1 MHHTTKLLSILLL
14 ASFAAMPLLTA
25 AAAPTLSLNLN
36 RDYGLGMGN
45 DIAGLFTLKA
55 EASSNTSYVEFYLD
69 NQLQQN
75 DTAAPYSWQFNT
87 GNFTLGEHTLKA
99 VAYDSSGESQTKE
112 ITPNFVEDSTN
123 SILLITIAVAAVVT
137 VIAVAVAVYRIKKNK
152 K

>member
-1 MHHTTKLLSILLL
+1 MHHTAKLLSILII
-14 ASFAAMPLLTA
+14 ASFAAIPILTA
-25 AAAPTLSLNLN
+25 DAAPTLSLDLN

-75 DTAAPYSWQFNT
+75 DTTAPFSWQFNT
-87 GNFTLGEHTLKA
+87 GNYTLGEHTLKA
-99 VAYDSSGESQTKE
+99 VAYDSADQSQTRE
-112 ITPNFVEDSTN
+112 ITKNFVEDTTN
-123 SILLITIAVAAVVT
+123 SVLLITV
-137 VIAVAVAVYRIKKNK
+137 VIAVVITAIAVVIAVYRIKKNK